1 MNLVRLYSSDLLD
14 VSFFLDQYNLK
25 FQFQRLFPFDTQVCK
40 ITLESCKL
48 VDSLI
53 AIDISINTIINS
65 IADGYSINKVRY
77 QWSSG
82 EYQGLIRE
90 NFGLPDYEILA
101 SAMRARNVSYA
112 TGMPCC
118 SCKNVRIQ
126 NLQEPSPGTK
136 ILFAQSEHLMERE
149 TEGYFFLFFFNF
161 FLPHTVAAS
170 RFSIKRLSMRQN
182 VVVSR
187 GATAIQALYLSSELP
202 SGIYTRLSAC
212 FSFSRSSGF
221 FIGQILFPAA
231 AIVVVSWIS
240 LWMDQE
246 IGIQVSTLNLL
257 KSSRA
262 RGVIFRFPT

>member
-1 MNLVRLYSSDLLD
+1 
-14 VSFFLDQYNLK
+14 
-25 FQFQRLFPFDTQVCK
+25 
-40 ITLESCKL
+40 
-48 VDSLI
+48 
-53 AIDISINTIINS
+53 
-65 IADGYSINKVRY
+65 
-77 QWSSG
+77 
-82 EYQGLIRE
+82 
-90 NFGLPDYEILA
+90 
-101 SAMRARNVSYA
+101 
-112 TGMPCC
+112 
-118 SCKNVRIQ
+118 
-126 NLQEPSPGTK
+126 
-136 ILFAQSEHLMERE
+136 MERE

-262 RGVIFRFPT
+262 RGVIFRFPTWEDLEVWDRAEISVGSIPKRIFVRSRDKRWRGSQRRFLFI